1 MHWIVA
7 SEAPDLG
14 ERKALRLAD
23 RVAAVFHLSFFDL
36 DKACADR

>member
-14 ERKALRLAD
+14 EMNVLRLA
-23 RVAAVFHLSFFDL
+23 VWIAAFFHLSFSDL
-36 DKACADR
+36 YKARSDR